1 MSYPGYPPSPP
12 PPPGWQPPPRK
23 KVRWV
28 GYVLGALVGAPAVAA
43 LIGGIDA
50 LAGSISRQLGS
61 VVGVLSVVLLIGIPV
76 GLIIPERTRP
86 WGIGILIGFALW
98 AIIAAGACVV
108 LIAMLAHSESH
119 P

>member
-1 MSYPGYPPSPP
+1 MSYPSYPP

-23 KVRWV
+23 RTNWPA
-28 GYVLGALVGAPAVAA
+28 YILGAIFGAPAVGA
-43 LIGGIDA
+43 LVGGIDA
-50 LAGSISRQLGS
+50 LLTSISQQLSS
-61 VVGVLSVVLLIGIPV
+61 VAGLLSVVLVIGIPV

-108 LIAMLAHSESH
+108 LLAVLVNGESNH
-119 P
+119 